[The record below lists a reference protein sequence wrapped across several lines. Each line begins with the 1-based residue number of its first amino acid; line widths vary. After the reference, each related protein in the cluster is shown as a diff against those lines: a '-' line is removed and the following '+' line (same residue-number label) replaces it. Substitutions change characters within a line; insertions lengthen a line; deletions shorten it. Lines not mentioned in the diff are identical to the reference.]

1 MNPFNKDEPKVKVE
15 TRSSAVNLELVLI
28 SGLIVLL
35 LGVMSGL

>member
-1 MNPFNKDEPKVKVE
+1 MTPFNKDEPKVRVE
-15 TRSSAVNLELVLI
+15 SRTTSVNIELVLI